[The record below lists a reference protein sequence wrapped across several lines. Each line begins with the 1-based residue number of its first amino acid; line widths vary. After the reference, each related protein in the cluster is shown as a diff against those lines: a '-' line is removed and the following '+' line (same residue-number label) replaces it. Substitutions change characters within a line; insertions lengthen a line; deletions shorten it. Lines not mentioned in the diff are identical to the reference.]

1 MGFHRSIEIGE
12 DYVIKTARN
21 RISIYCNKI
30 EVERSGSSEYL
41 AVVIENSP
49 DFKTIKM
56 EKVEI
61 PELIKRLKYARL
73 LKKELKGFSDI
84 HWYNVGEKDG
94 KPILYDYGGT
104 LVVWRVLYNRLK
116 SLITTN

>member
-21 RISIYCNKI
+21 KISIYCNQLEAEK
-30 EVERSGSSEYL
+30 SGSSEYL
-41 AVVIENSP
+41 ALVIESSP
-49 DFKTIKM
+49 DFKIIKM

-61 PELIKRLKYARL
+61 PNIIKRLEYTRL

-104 LVVWRVLYNRLK
+104 LVLWRVLYKRLK
-116 SLITTN
+116 SLISPN